1 MEPAE
6 QMQRAIEGRT
16 ITSRVTSKCPKL
28 KLGHPPYCTTHHQRT
43 KAREALSLQK
53 PSIRQAWHGMT
64 SGAGITS
71 SSSGGCTTKSN
82 PRCTS
87 YDGLL
92 SGTVDGAITLKGA
105 CGCTLVITGGTETG
119 HAGGTYSHGNGYK
132 LDFRKNTALNN
143 YITSR
148 FERIGNRGDGYPQW
162 RAASGNI
169 YCDEGD
175 HWDVLYY

>member
-1 MEPAE
+1 MKFSTIATSLAAFALAATAAPAE
-6 QMQRAIEGRT
+6 EKRSGTPLSQSEAA
-16 ITSRVTSKCPKL
+16 SRL
-28 KLGHPPYCTTHHQRT
+28 
-43 KAREALSLQK
+43 
-53 PSIRQAWHGMT
+53 

-71 SSSGGCTTKSN
+71 SSSGGCTSKSN

-105 CGCTLVITGGTETG
+105 CGCSLIITGGTETG

-143 YITSR
+143 YITTR